1 MLVRHEL
8 LKLYCSTQQVR
19 CKFVIFLI
27 GVEFLRVIFCLFFFF
42 KKKNEASI
50 DDHNWVKLL
59 SEEKIDEVS

>member
-1 MLVRHEL
+1 MQICNLSNWSGILAGYL
-8 LKLYCSTQQVR
+8 LS
-19 CKFVIFLI
+19 FL
-27 GVEFLRVIFCLFFFF
+27 FL